1 MISFTVLPTHTKEY
15 MAKQTVRRRKDV
27 AAPSPFDQARD
38 EMFQHIMQCGVI
50 GADPEHKAEWFT
62 QTVDYLADRY
72 HELSASELRDLRT
85 LGERFSQPPSRAAQ
99 QSEAAETPSADA
111 DGPDRVVADQA
122 SAA

>member
-1 MISFTVLPTHTKEY
+1 

-99 QSEAAETPSADA
+99 QSEAAELPAADL
-111 DGPDRVVADQA
+111 DGPDSVVADQA

>member
-1 MISFTVLPTHTKEY
+1 
-15 MAKQTVRRRKDV
+15 MAKQKVRRQKV
-27 AAPSPFDQARD
+27 SSAPTVFEQARD

-85 LGERFSQPPSRAAQ
+85 LGERFSQPPSRASQA
-99 QSEAAETPSADA
+99 SDSAEIAAAESG
-111 DGPDRVVADQA
+111 GPVSVVADQA

>member
-1 MISFTVLPTHTKEY
+1 

-27 AAPSPFDQARD
+27 AAPSPFEQARD

-50 GADPEHKAEWFT
+50 GADPEHKAEWFA

-85 LGERFSQPPSRAAQ
+85 LGERFSQPPSRATQ
-99 QSEAAETPSADA
+99 TSETSEAPAGSG
-111 DGPDRVVADQA
+111 DGPDRVIVDQA